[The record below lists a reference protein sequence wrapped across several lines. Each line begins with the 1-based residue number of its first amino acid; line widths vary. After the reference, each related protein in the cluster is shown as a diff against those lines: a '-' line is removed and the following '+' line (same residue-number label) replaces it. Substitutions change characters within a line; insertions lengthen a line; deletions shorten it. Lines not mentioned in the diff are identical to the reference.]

1 MSEEGLDLDL
11 QRASA
16 TWPRPVRVALVAPDP
31 AWPDEARRWSGRLAG
46 LPGLHA
52 IEHVG
57 ATAVPGLPAVAQL
70 DLIAVVDDPDD
81 EAVRTAL
88 EAREFDDRG
97 GGTWSR
103 SARPDDPSCP
113 TAVEIALF
121 GPDDA
126 RAADRRRLRD
136 LLRADPAAARRYTD
150 VRRGLAGDYRDLG
163 AYRAAKGPVIA
174 ALLRG

>member
-16 TWPRPVRVALVAPDP
+16 TWPRPVRVALAAPDP
-31 AWPDEARRWSGRLAG
+31 SWPDEARRWSERLAG
-46 LPGLHA
+46 LLVV
-52 IEHVG
+52 EHVG

-70 DLIAVVDDPDD
+70 DLLAVVDDPDD
-81 EAVRTAL
+81 EVVRIAL

-97 GGTWSR
+97 GTWAR
-103 SARPDDPSCP
+103 SVRPDDPSCP
-113 TAVEIALF
+113 TAVEVFLC

-126 RAADRRRLRD
+126 RADDRRRLRD

-150 VRRGLAGDYRDLG
+150 VRRGLAGDYRDLA

-174 ALLRG
+174 ALLR